1 MAAALTVMVKC
12 MVTNSVEIKMRGGG
26 SRRRQRCKRGR
37 GAKLFF
43 LTHVDERAP
52 AAAVAEERGK
62 PARAL
67 RWIDPGTR
75 WTHLDV
81 VVCIATG
88 TTHLCLALPVEFD
101 HRIPIPRWH
110 QTLMGT
116 TTADTGGGEALDDI

>member
-1 MAAALTVMVKC
+1 MQFSDSQLAFKKS
-12 MVTNSVEIKMRGGG
+12 NVELG
-26 SRRRQRCKRGR
+26 SGKSNYSSEDSFAKVELAGR
-37 GAKLFF
+37 ELSGLEENIVIVRVDGQN
-43 LTHVDERAP
+43 VDERAP

-62 PARAL
+62 PARVL

-101 HRIPIPRWH
+101 HRIPTPRWH
-110 QTLMGT
+110 QTEL
-116 TTADTGGGEALDDI
+116 

>member
-1 MAAALTVMVKC
+1 MFFLHLSFVNRDWVL
-12 MVTNSVEIKMRGGG
+12 MRD
-26 SRRRQRCKRGR
+26 SE
-37 GAKLFF
+37 LFF